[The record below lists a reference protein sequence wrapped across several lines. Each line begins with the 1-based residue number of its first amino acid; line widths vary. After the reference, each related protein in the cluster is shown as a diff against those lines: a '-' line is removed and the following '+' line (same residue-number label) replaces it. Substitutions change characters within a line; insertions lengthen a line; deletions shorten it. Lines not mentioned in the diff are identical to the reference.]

1 VRWALPWG
9 AHHTD
14 TDFDWA
20 RGDRAVIIVSL
31 FLISVAVVLLL
42 FGLREPSTVLLS
54 ASIGT
59 SLLAALVSV
68 ISARRPAGG
77 HDEFAM
83 EWQPRHAGDTSRAVA
98 ASSEETMRLLNL
110 ASGAPERRAPA
121 EQAVPV
127 GTAADAA
134 RTRGAPGWRR
144 TEDAG
149 LSYPGIGGLSET
161 ARSGAATLS
170 AEAGTT
176 PDDTSPM
183 DTSIPQQTGLTV
195 EIADDV
201 SDPDVRLTEGGDD
214 VGDHEAAGGR
224 AAADDHAV
232 AEELYLADEP
242 TAQQVSSAD
251 AARVSQLS
259 TEVLVVDGRPRYHL
273 SGCVHLLGRDSE
285 PLPVSEAVELGFTP
299 CGLCE
304 PDSALLA
311 EARRV

>member
-1 VRWALPWG
+1 M
-9 AHHTD
+9 
-14 TDFDWA
+14 
-20 RGDRAVIIVSL
+20 IIVSL
-31 FLISVAVVLLL
+31 FLIGVAVVLLL

-83 EWQPRHAGDTSRAVA
+83 EWQPRHAGETSRAVA

-110 ASGAPERRAPA
+110 ASGAPDRRSPAAP
-121 EQAVPV
+121 AVPV
-127 GTAADAA
+127 GTAGDAGRAADAGRA
-134 RTRGAPGWRR
+134 SGAPGWRR
-144 TEDAG
+144 TDDAS
-149 LSYPGIGGLSET
+149 LSYPGIGAVSEP

-170 AEAGTT
+170 ADRATS
-176 PDDTSPM
+176 DQTSPT
-183 DTSIPQQTGLTV
+183 DTAIPQQAGLTV
-195 EIADDV
+195 EVADDV
-201 SDPDVRLTEGGDD
+201 SDPDARLTDGRDD
-214 VGDHEAAGGR
+214 VGDHGAAGGP
-224 AAADDHAV
+224 AAADDQVV
-232 AEELYLADEP
+232 ADDLYLADEP
-242 TAQQVSSAD
+242 TVQQVSSAD

-285 PLPVSEAVELGFTP
+285 ALPVSEAVELGFTP

-311 EARRV
+311 EVRRV

>member
-1 VRWALPWG
+1 
-9 AHHTD
+9 
-14 TDFDWA
+14 
-20 RGDRAVIIVSL
+20 VIIVSL
-31 FLISVAVVLLL
+31 FLIGVAVVLLL

-59 SLLAALVSV
+59 SVLAALVSV

-77 HDEFAM
+77 HNEFAM
-83 EWQPRHAGDTSRAVA
+83 EWQPRHAGDTSRAMA
-98 ASSEETMRLLNL
+98 ESSAETMRLLNL
-110 ASGAPERRAPA
+110 ASGATDRRTPA
-121 EQAVPV
+121 EEAAAV
-127 GTAADAA
+127 GTAADAG
-134 RTRGAPGWRR
+134 RGHGAASWRR
-144 TEDAG
+144 TDDAG
-149 LSYPGIGGLSET
+149 LSYPGIGAVSEP

-170 AEAGTT
+170 VETGMS
-176 PDDTSPM
+176 DDASPA
-183 DTSIPQQTGLTV
+183 DAPIPQQTGLTV
-195 EIADDV
+195 AIADEV
-201 SDPDVRLTEGGDD
+201 TDPDARLTDGGDH
-214 VGDHEAAGGR
+214 VGDHDSAGGG
-224 AAADDHAV
+224 AAADDR

-242 TAQQVSSAD
+242 AAQQVSRAD